1 MLNVKEVFELGIK
14 MGIAA
19 DPRGKK
25 GVERYLA
32 IQKKEYDKLSDKE
45 KKNYDKEKITNPYLD
60 CGIHVDD
67 GKTKV
72 GRVLVG
78 IDIGEAEILLASQLN
93 ERGKPIDLV
102 ISHHPE
108 GKGLAGL
115 ADVMEMSVE
124 VYESY
129 GVPIHF
135 AEKIHDERM
144 KIVGRSIHPGNLY
157 KAVDVAKILKV
168 NFMSAHTLC
177 DNQVDKYVREQLEK
191 ANPYTLGD
199 IMDVLMEIPEYV
211 EATKMGFG
219 PKIVAG
225 SPKSRAGKY
234 ILEMTGGTEPSNKVY
249 EYLSRAGMST
259 AISMHM
265 REDHLT
271 KANEYNL
278 NVVMAGHMSSD
289 SLGVNLFLDELEKNG
304 VEIVPCGGLIR
315 YSRNKKKK

>member
-1 MLNVKEVFELGIK
+1 MPTVKEIFELGIK

-25 GVERYLA
+25 GVEKYLA
-32 IQKKEYDKLSDKE
+32 AQKKEFDKLSDKE
-45 KKNYDKEKITNPYLD
+45 KKNFDKEKLTNPYLD

-72 GRVLVG
+72 KRVLAG

-157 KAVDVAKILKV
+157 KAVDVAKILRV

-177 DNQVDKYVREQLEK
+177 DNQVDKYVREALEK
-191 ANPYTLGD
+191 KEPYLVGD
-199 IMDVLMEIPEYV
+199 IVEVLMEIPEYQ
-211 EATKMGFG
+211 EATRMGFG
-219 PKIVAG
+219 PKVVAG
-225 SPKSRAGKY
+225 NPKHRAGKY

-271 KANEYNL
+271 KASEHHL

-289 SLGVNLFLDELEKNG
+289 SIGMNLFLDELEKKG
-304 VEIVPCGGLIR
+304 VEIVACGGLIR
-315 YSRNKKKK
+315 HSRNKKHK

>member
-1 MLNVKEVFELGIK
+1 MLSVKEVFELGLK

-32 IQKKEYDKLSDKE
+32 AQKKDFEKLSEKD
-45 KKNYDKEKITNPYLD
+45 KKNYDKEKIINPYLD

-72 GRVLVG
+72 KRILAG

-135 AEKIHDERM
+135 AEKIHEERM

-157 KAVDVAKILKV
+157 KAVDMAKILKV

-177 DNQVDKYVREQLEK
+177 DNQVDKYVRERLEK
-191 ANPYTLGD
+191 ADPYTLGD
-199 IMDVLMEIPEYV
+199 IMDVLMEIPEYQ

-219 PKIVAG
+219 PKIVGG
-225 SPKSRAGKY
+225 SPKNRAGKY

-271 KANEYNL
+271 KASEHHL

-289 SLGVNLFLDELEKNG
+289 SLGMNLFLDELEKKG
-304 VEIVPCGGLIR
+304 VEVVPCGGLIR
-315 YSRNKKKK
+315 VSRNKKNK